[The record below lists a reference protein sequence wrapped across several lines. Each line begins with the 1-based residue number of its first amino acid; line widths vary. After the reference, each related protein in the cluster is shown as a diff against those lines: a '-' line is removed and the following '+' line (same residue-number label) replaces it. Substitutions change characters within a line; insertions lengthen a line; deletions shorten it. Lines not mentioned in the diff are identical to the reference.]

1 MSFYTQTSENMDSP
15 RSQSPKQG
23 LDVVAMA
30 DSVLLIYLE
39 SARPKVKTTFTFC
52 PMRHES
58 KTKYCRLLKNL
69 PNTEYVQW
77 QPSRKVFINID
88 SQSFYNAHFP
98 PKKLN
103 NDYKNYCYLKGSLSP
118 QIKRPIQSTYVLLT
132 ETSHCLWRVCHH
144 PTHCVLIT
152 PDTQYLELEGERVK
166 LNQFNNYLFA
176 RMAKTTLVRWEPR

>member
-58 KTKYCRLLKNL
+58 KL
-69 PNTEYVQW
+69 
-77 QPSRKVFINID
+77 NI
-88 SQSFYNAHFP
+88 A
-98 PKKLN
+98 
-103 NDYKNYCYLKGSLSP
+103 DY
-118 QIKRPIQSTYVLLT
+118 
-132 ETSHCLWRVCHH
+132 
-144 PTHCVLIT
+144 
-152 PDTQYLELEGERVK
+152 
-166 LNQFNNYLFA
+166 
-176 RMAKTTLVRWEPR
+176 